1 MHPYYHSSF
10 SIVFPEAILTE
21 NVTYSQGENAT
32 LQCTS
37 MGGPNNTYQWL
48 HNETVIEG
56 ETSENLTR
64 PFVIVTT
71 GGVYTCKVSNLAG
84 NHNASTFLFVYPY
97 IVSDPLSVY
106 VSTGSAVVL
115 TCGAEAFPNPEYL
128 WVRPDGRNI
137 SGENF
142 GRNLSISI
150 IEYGDEGEYYC
161 NASGMGETAMS
172 ESAIITGTCMVVTSA
187 IISR

>member
-1 MHPYYHSSF
+1 MHPYYQCSY
-10 SIVFPEAILTE
+10 SIVFPEADLTE
-21 NVTYSQGENAT
+21 NSINTTYSQGENAT

-71 GGVYTCKVSNLAG
+71 GGEYTCVVSNLAG

-106 VSTGSAVVL
+106 VSTGLAVVL

-137 SGENF
+137 SGENY

-150 IEYGDEGEYYC
+150 IEYGNEGEYYC
-161 NASGMGETAMS
+161 NASARGETAMS
-172 ESAIITGTCMVVTSA
+172 EIAIITGMRMKSY
-187 IISR
+187 I